1 MDIVYIGLAG
11 LCWLAVAG
19 LAWGCHRLQGPGA
32 QR

>member
-19 LAWGCHRLQGPGA
+19 LAWGCRRLQGPGA